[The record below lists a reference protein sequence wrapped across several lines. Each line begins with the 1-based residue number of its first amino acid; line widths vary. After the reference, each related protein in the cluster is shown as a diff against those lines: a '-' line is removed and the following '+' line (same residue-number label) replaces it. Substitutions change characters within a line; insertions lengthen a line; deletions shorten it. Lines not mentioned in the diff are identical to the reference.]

1 MPSFYP
7 CLKSCAHR
15 RKSSGGTCGP
25 LTIQFISLEKD
36 NVRIRSSEKI
46 LKFVGE
52 EPTSV
57 MPDEIEK
64 LVASSNAIVALF
76 KRLSD
81 ECMIASA
88 WESTSFGSKS
98 PALADSAAG
107 TC

>member
-1 MPSFYP
+1 VRFIASRAVAPV
-7 CLKSCAHR
+7 
-15 RKSSGGTCGP
+15 GP

-57 MPDEIEK
+57 TPDEIEK
-64 LVASSNAIVALF
+64 LVASSSAIVALF

-81 ECMIASA
+81 GCMIARLDFAIAAVRFPSA
-88 WESTSFGSKS
+88 
-98 PALADSAAG
+98 L
-107 TC
+107 

>member
-7 CLKSCAHR
+7 CLKSCALH
-15 RKSSGGTCGP
+15 RKSGGGTCGAADD
-25 LTIQFISLEKD
+25 TVHIVGKD

-57 MPDEIEK
+57 TPDEIEK
-64 LVASSNAIVALF
+64 LVASSSAIVALF

-81 ECMIASA
+81 GCMIARLDFAIAAVRFPSA
-88 WESTSFGSKS
+88 
-98 PALADSAAG
+98 L
-107 TC
+107 